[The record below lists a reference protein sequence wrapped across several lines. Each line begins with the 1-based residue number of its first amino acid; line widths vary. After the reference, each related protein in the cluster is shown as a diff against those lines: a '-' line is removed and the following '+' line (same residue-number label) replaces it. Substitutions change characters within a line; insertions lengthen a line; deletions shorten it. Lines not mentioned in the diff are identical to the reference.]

1 MLCMKKRI
9 LLGHRECGN
18 FLGSDPMGFSSFVP
32 TLNLNLVA
40 KLQRL
45 TLLHHS
51 IATMLTRALR
61 SGRALPLRRN
71 AFTPIVKRTVTMD
84 AASSHAE
91 KEHVPEVRLSP
102 PPNKGI
108 ISSQLDVSLGG

>member
-1 MLCMKKRI
+1 MKKRK
-9 LLGHRECGN
+9 LLGHRERAEN
-18 FLGSDPMGFSSFVP
+18 FLGSDLIGFSVCLP
-32 TLNLNLVA
+32 TVNFNLFA
-40 KLQRL
+40 KLQSL
-45 TLLHHS
+45 TLLHHC
-51 IATMLTRALR
+51 IAKMLTKALR

-108 ISSQLDVSLGG
+108 IISQLDVS